1 MAFWS
6 KKGKLGAVVFDSSIS
21 KNIRLS
27 LSSQAQENFSRDR
40 LTFVVYLFCLLSI
53 LAQSSLILVSWG
65 KLPPQ
70 IPVFYSRPWGEAM
83 LTSPLGLWIL
93 PALLFGLA
101 TLNFFV
107 ISNFSQ
113 NRFLVRAIV
122 VFTFLVAFLTI
133 YDSAKIISLLI

>member
-6 KKGKLGAVVFDSSIS
+6 KKERLE
-21 KNIRLS
+21 NIRLS
-27 LSSQAQENFSRDR
+27 ISSQAQENFSRDR
-40 LTFVVYLFCLLSI
+40 LALTVYIFCLLSI

-70 IPVFYSRPWGEAM
+70 VPVFYSRPWGEAM

-93 PALLFGLA
+93 PALLA
-101 TLNFFV
+101 TLAMANFFV
-107 ISNFSQ
+107 ISNFRQ
-113 NRFLVRAIV
+113 NLFLVRAIV
-122 VFTFLVAFLTI
+122 VFTFLVGFLTI

>member
-6 KKGKLGAVVFDSSIS
+6 KKERLE
-21 KNIRLS
+21 NIRLS
-27 LSSQAQENFSRDR
+27 ISSQAQNNISGDR
-40 LTFVVYLFCLLSI
+40 LTFAVFLFCLLSI

-83 LTSPLGLWIL
+83 LTSPLGLWIM
-93 PALLFGLA
+93 PGLLFVLA

-133 YDSAKIISLLI
+133 YDTAKIISLLI

>member
-1 MAFWS
+1 MA
-6 KKGKLGAVVFDSSIS
+6 VFDSGIS
-21 KNIRLS
+21 KNIRHS
-27 LSSQAQENFSRDR
+27 ISSQAQENFSRDR

-70 IPVFYSRPWGEAM
+70 IPIFYSRPWGEAM

-107 ISNFSQ
+107 IASFSQ

-133 YDSAKIISLLI
+133 YDNAKIISLLI